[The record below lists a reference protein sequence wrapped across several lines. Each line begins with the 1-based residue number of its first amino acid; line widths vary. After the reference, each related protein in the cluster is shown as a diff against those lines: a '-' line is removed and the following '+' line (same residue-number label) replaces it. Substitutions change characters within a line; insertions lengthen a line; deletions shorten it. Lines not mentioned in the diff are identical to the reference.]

1 LLREPG
7 NWLNLARGDLST
19 AEQTSAARPP
29 KVELSERETEIVH
42 LLCEGLSSK
51 EIARR
56 LHISTKT
63 LENHRYNIYRK
74 CEVDGVAGLM
84 RHAIQQGLVSI

>member
-1 LLREPG
+1 MAQMTIPSPMPRDSDKARACPSG
-7 NWLNLARGDLST
+7 PSIATVWLVGGAR
-19 AEQTSAARPP
+19 
-29 KVELSERETEIVH
+29 IV
-42 LLCEGLSSK
+42 
-51 EIARR
+51 R
-56 LHISTKT
+56 KT